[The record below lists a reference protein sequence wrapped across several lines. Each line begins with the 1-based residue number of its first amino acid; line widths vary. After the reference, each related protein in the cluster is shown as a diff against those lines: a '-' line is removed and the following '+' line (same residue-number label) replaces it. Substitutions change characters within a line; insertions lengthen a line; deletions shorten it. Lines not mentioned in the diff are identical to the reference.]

1 MKQQIIRSLS
11 SLVLLASLSAVPV
24 TSALAQDNSLRAP
37 EVLDLDDPFARGIN
51 RAADQASGG
60 LNLPSPGNIGAADAK
75 TGAALLGASKQ
86 EALAVSLY
94 RVAALAVA
102 KGRSRGQIFEES
114 NQGVSEGSRPE
125 LPYLRLGT
133 FGSAAEARQVAIN
146 LKSLLEDYIGGHF
159 ILRSSAVSVDLDIGP
174 TPSVSHAENYCELML
189 KYSNGLVQDCYAV
202 LEYPGYEPLETF
214 TSTAM
219 LRVSAD
225 AVRSVIS
232 DDSVFDLQGSANQ
245 LLHVKE
251 GDRLGTTGHQIVK
264 VVPSGVVLM
273 SDDGSIATLPLD
285 YLPEADYQ
293 PQGAAGQPDGALTPP
308 QPPQPQG

>member
-11 SLVLLASLSAVPV
+11 SLVLLASLSAVPA

-60 LNLPSPGNIGAADAK
+60 LDLPSPGNIGSTEVK
-75 TGAALLGASKQ
+75 KGAELLGTSKKQ
-86 EALAVSLY
+86 ALAVSLY
-94 RVAALAVA
+94 RVAGLAVA
-102 KGRSRGQIFEES
+102 KGRARGQIFDES
-114 NQGVSEGSRPE
+114 NQGIVEGSRPE

-146 LKSLLEDYIGGHF
+146 LKSLLDDYIGGHF
-159 ILRSSAVSVDLDIGP
+159 ILRRSSVSVDLDIGP
-174 TPSVSHAENYCELML
+174 MPSVPHAESYCELML
-189 KYSNGLVQDCYAV
+189 KSSSGLIQDCYAV

-219 LRVSAD
+219 LRLSFD

-232 DDSVFDLQGSANQ
+232 DDSLFDLQGSANQ

-264 VVPSGVVLM
+264 VIPSGVILM
-273 SDDGSIATLPLD
+273 ADDGAIVTLPLD
-285 YLPEADYQ
+285 YLPEKDLSVV
-293 PQGAAGQPDGALTPP
+293 PPAGQTDGNVISPP
-308 QPPQPQG
+308 QPPQP